1 MTPGMAMTQ
10 MWQWFIALAG
20 LGVLSLGW
28 LYGYSGPI
36 DQSRLTYASYV
47 IDAQGELLHVLMA
60 DDERYRLKT
69 HPQDVD
75 STFLD
80 LLMAYEDQ
88 RYYDHHGVDWL
99 AMTRAA
105 WQLAT
110 RGHIVSGGSTLT
122 MQAIRLMEPKPR
134 TLWNKLDQMRKA
146 IAIERSHS
154 KDQIL
159 SLYLSLAPYGSNI
172 EGVQMASLSWFGK
185 WANEL
190 TPAESALLVALPQSP
205 ERRRPDR
212 FPLRANE
219 ARALVLERALNKH
232 IIDPNYLTTALLSP
246 LPKRIKTMPKMA
258 PHLAYRLRIE
268 GSFQGKTT
276 LNLEYQ
282 ATLNTIAKLTNLQPH
297 TNMAIILAHAKTG
310 EIKAYVGSQSYTDF
324 SQVGAVDYSQ
334 AIRSPGSTLKPFI
347 YAQAASERLIH
358 LNGMIKD
365 EVINIRGYQPQN
377 LSRRFHGDITIGEAL
392 QRSLN
397 IPAVKVLNKL
407 GPERFKSK
415 LGQAQI
421 PLRNGEGLPIALGG
435 AGLTLHELVSLY
447 TALGNEGKV
456 TKISASPADAIKSR
470 EEAQSVFGAAAIA
483 QINHLLSNNTAGAG
497 RLHGRIKRQAVAY
510 KTGTGPGGSDAWAIG
525 TNGDYVVGIWIG
537 SPSGD
542 YLSKNTGLAQAV
554 PVMNKVFDRLPVGQL
569 IQQAPQAA
577 PEALVSVDKDKTE
590 LVVRFPVDS
599 SVIEG
604 RGVSVPIPIVLENAK
619 YPVLVLVNGQ
629 ESLWIPA
636 AGAANVTLH
645 QAGTYQFSLID
656 GDGKSASV
664 KFAYK

>member
-1 MTPGMAMTQ
+1 MTKIR
-10 MWQWFIALAG
+10 QWVIALAG

-28 LYGYSGPI
+28 LFGYSGPI

-47 IDAQGELLHVLMA
+47 TDAQGELLHVLMA

-69 HPQDVD
+69 QPQDVD
-75 STFLD
+75 RTFLD
-80 LLMAYEDQ
+80 LLIAYEDQ
-88 RYYDHHGVDWL
+88 RYYEHHGVDWS
-99 AMTRAA
+99 AMTRAT

-146 IAIERSHS
+146 IAIERSHN
-154 KDQIL
+154 KDEIL

-185 WANEL
+185 WASEL

-212 FPLRANE
+212 FPLRADE
-219 ARALVLERALNKH
+219 ARVLVLERGLNKH
-232 IIDPNYLTTALLSP
+232 IIDQNYLTTALLSP
-246 LPKRIKTMPKMA
+246 LPQRIKTMPKMA
-258 PHLAYRLRIE
+258 PHLAYRLRAE
-268 GSFQGKTT
+268 DSFQAQTT

-282 ATLNTIAKLTNLQPH
+282 ATLNTIAKLTKLQPH

-310 EIKAYVGSQSYTDF
+310 EIYAYVGSQSYTDF
-324 SQVGAVDYSQ
+324 NQFGAVDYSL

-347 YAQAASERLIH
+347 YVQAASERLIH

-365 EVINIRGYQPQN
+365 EIININGYQPQN
-377 LSRRFHGDITIGEAL
+377 LSRRFYGDITIGEAL

-397 IPAVKVLNKL
+397 IPAVKVLYKL

-415 LGQAQI
+415 LAQAQI
-421 PLRNGEGLPIALGG
+421 PLRHGEGLPIALGG

-447 TALGNEGKV
+447 TALGNEGNV
-456 TKISASPADAIKSR
+456 TKISASPMAAIKSR
-470 EEAQSVFGAAAIA
+470 AEAQSLFGAAEIA

-497 RLHGRIKRQAVAY
+497 RLHGRIKRQAIAY

-537 SPSGD
+537 SPAGD
-542 YLSKNTGLAQAV
+542 YLPKNTGLGQAV
-554 PVMNKVFDRLPVGQL
+554 PVMNKVFDGLPVGQL
-569 IQQAPQAA
+569 VQQAPQAA
-577 PEALVSVDKDKTE
+577 PEALVSVDKAKTE
-590 LVVRFPVDS
+590 LIVRFPVDS

-604 RGVSVPIPIVLENAK
+604 RGAGVPIPIVLENAK

-636 AGAANVTLH
+636 ADAVNVTLH

-664 KFAYK
+664 EFAYK

>member
-1 MTPGMAMTQ
+1 MTKAR
-10 MWQWFIALAG
+10 QWFIALAG

-28 LYGYSGPI
+28 LFGYSGPI

-47 IDAQGELLHVLMA
+47 TDAQGELLHVLMA

-69 HPQDVD
+69 QPQDVD
-75 STFLD
+75 SAFLD

-88 RYYDHHGVDWL
+88 RYYEHHGVDWL
-99 AMTRAA
+99 AMSRAA

-134 TLWNKLDQMRKA
+134 TLWSKLDQMRKA
-146 IAIERSHS
+146 IAIERSHN

-185 WANEL
+185 WANDL

-212 FPLRANE
+212 FPLRADE
-219 ARALVLERALNKH
+219 ARAQVLDRGLNKH
-232 IIDPNYLTTALLSP
+232 IIDQNYLTTALLSP
-246 LPKRIKTMPKMA
+246 LPQRIKTMPKMA
-258 PHLAYRLRIE
+258 PHLAYRLRSE
-268 GSFQGKTT
+268 GSFQAQTT

-282 ATLNTIAKLTNLQPH
+282 ATLNTIAKLTKLQPH

-310 EIKAYVGSQSYTDF
+310 EIEAYVGSQSYTDF
-324 SQVGAVDYSQ
+324 SQFGAVDYSQ

-347 YAQAASERLIH
+347 YAQAASEQLIH

-365 EVINIRGYQPQN
+365 ERININGYQPQN
-377 LSRRFHGDITIGEAL
+377 LSRRFYGDITIGEAL

-397 IPAVKVLNKL
+397 IPAVKVLHKL

-415 LGQAQI
+415 LAQAQI

-456 TKISASPADAIKSR
+456 TKISASPVAAIKAR
-470 EEAQSVFGAAAIA
+470 EEAQPLFGAAEIA

-497 RLHGRIKRQAVAY
+497 RLHGRITRQAIAY
-510 KTGTGPGGSDAWAIG
+510 KTGTGPGGSDAWAVG

-537 SPSGD
+537 SPTGD
-542 YLSKNTGLAQAV
+542 YLAKNTGLGKAV
-554 PVMNKVFDRLPVGQL
+554 PVMNKVFDGLPVGQL
-569 IQQAPQAA
+569 AQQAPQSA
-577 PEALVSVDKDKTE
+577 PEALVSADKANTE
-590 LVVRFPVDS
+590 LVVRFPVDN

-604 RGVSVPIPIVLENAK
+604 RAAGIPIPIVLENAQ

-629 ESLWIPA
+629 ESLWIQA
-636 AGAANVTLH
+636 AGSANVTLH
-645 QAGTYQFSLID
+645 QVGTYQLSLVDRD
-656 GDGKSASV
+656 GESASV
-664 KFAYK
+664 NFAYK

>member
-1 MTPGMAMTQ
+1 
-10 MWQWFIALAG
+10 
-20 LGVLSLGW
+20 
-28 LYGYSGPI
+28 
-36 DQSRLTYASYV
+36 
-47 IDAQGELLHVLMA
+47 
-60 DDERYRLKT
+60 
-69 HPQDVD
+69 
-75 STFLD
+75 
-80 LLMAYEDQ
+80 
-88 RYYDHHGVDWL
+88 
-99 AMTRAA
+99 
-105 WQLAT
+105 
-110 RGHIVSGGSTLT
+110 
-122 MQAIRLMEPKPR
+122 
-134 TLWNKLDQMRKA
+134 MRKA

-212 FPLRANE
+212 FPLRADE

-232 IIDPNYLTTALLSP
+232 IIDQNYLTTALLSP

-258 PHLAYRLRIE
+258 PHLAYRLRAE

-282 ATLNTIAKLTNLQPH
+282 ATLNTIAKLTKLQPH

-324 SQVGAVDYSQ
+324 SQVGAVDYSR

-358 LNGMIKD
+358 LNGIIKD

-415 LGQAQI
+415 LAQAQI

-470 EEAQSVFGAAAIA
+470 EEAQALFGAAEIA

-525 TNGDYVVGIWIG
+525 TNGNYVVGIWIG
-537 SPSGD
+537 SPTGD
-542 YLSKNTGLAQAV
+542 YLSRNTGLGQAV
-554 PVMNKVFDRLPVGQL
+554 PVMNKVFDGLPVGQL
-569 IQQAPQAA
+569 AQQAPQAA
-577 PEALVSVDKDKTE
+577 PEALASADKANTE
-590 LVVRFPVDS
+590 LIVRFPVDS

-604 RGVSVPIPIVLENAK
+604 RNTKAPIPIVMENAA
-619 YPVLVLVNGQ
+619 YPVMAIINGNRAQSLELGNNSITLTQSGSYQLSLVDAVGQ
-629 ESLWIPA
+629 
-636 AGAANVTLH
+636 GAMVH
-645 QAGTYQFSLID
+645 FSIR
-656 GDGKSASV
+656 
-664 KFAYK
+664 